1 MVRPC
6 PGTRTDGVL
15 AAALAAVH
23 RFLAGFK
30 NDRSGIAA
38 VEFALLLP
46 IMVGLYIGGI
56 EITDAY
62 SIKRKVTGVSSTLAD
77 LVAQSK
83 KLSKSEMEN
92 VLDAAQAVLGPY
104 PVDEL
109 KVKVSGVW
117 IDDKSVAKV
126 VWGAAR
132 NDTADTQGSTV
143 TLPSGVSYPETFLVV
158 AEASYQYTPVIGYVL
173 TGTIDLD
180 EFYYSRPRL
189 SDTVCY
195 DNKCELP

>member
-1 MVRPC
+1 MVRRRPDARIDKVFVASVA
-6 PGTRTDGVL
+6 TAR
-15 AAALAAVH
+15 

-30 NDRSGIAA
+30 TNRSGVAA

-56 EITDAY
+56 EFTDAF

-104 PVDEL
+104 PIDDL
-109 KVKVSGVW
+109 KIKVSGVW

-126 VWGAAR
+126 VWGTAR
-132 NDTADTQGSTV
+132 NDTAAAEGSV
-143 TLPSGVSYPETFLVV
+143 MTLPSGVSYPETFLVV
-158 AEASYQYTPVIGYVL
+158 AEASYEYTPVIGYVL

-180 EFYYSRPRL
+180 ELYYSRPRL

-195 DNKCELP
+195 DGKCELP